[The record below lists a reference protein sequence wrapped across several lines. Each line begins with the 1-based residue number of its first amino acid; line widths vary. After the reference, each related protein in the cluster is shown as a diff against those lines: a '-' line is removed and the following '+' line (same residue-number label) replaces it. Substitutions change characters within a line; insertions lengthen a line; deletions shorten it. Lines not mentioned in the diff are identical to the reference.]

1 MANETN
7 VAVATETETPARN
20 FNPET
25 KTYDTPEIV
34 EQLTIL
40 TPKKGKT
47 KMVKAV
53 VAKATKTPIKVVV
66 ASTSKITELAA
77 QHKTEG
83 FSAFKTAGSPNHDE
97 LKAVYGDRWLSSTW
111 AEKTAAGCGPTQFR
125 TWLRLGKKVE
135 WVRKASPVAAAK
147 TTLANK
153 VALIKTAAVAKALK
167 AKNIPKAAQA
177 SV

>member
-7 VAVATETETPARN
+7 VAVATETKTPTRE

-25 KTYDTPEIV
+25 KTYDTPEII
-34 EQLTIL
+34 EQITIL

-47 KMVKAV
+47 MKAVKAV

-77 QHKTEG
+77 QHKSEG

-125 TWLRLGKKVE
+125 TWLRLKKVVI
-135 WVRKASPVAAAK
+135 WSVRKAVAA
-147 TTLANK
+147 
-153 VALIKTAAVAKALK
+153 KA
-167 AKNIPKAAQA
+167 
-177 SV
+177 